1 MRYSLKNRFKGCFI
15 GAYLGLQLTKNQ
27 QMEDIFSSIFEL
39 SNLMNNQGELSSSLI
54 FTHKTLIQGNNQ
66 QEKKENNKLALVLLP
81 IILYFHENLS
91 ELEIIFKELETG
103 ENLKIWSEIISLICT
118 EKVKPENLI
127 NEILTNH
134 KAEENLLIKQLTIVE
149 KCIKTGKSLQELI
162 NSLTKQKYL
171 KQAELALAIYCFIC
185 TPEDFNL
192 TLKRAKII
200 SNCQDKIIVALTGVL
215 SGVYNS
221 KQYLVEIEDGQANQ
235 EIDRLAENLFMKWC
249 GVYNMKQIQKN
260 NLINVANINL
270 IQRRKWSKKYEEF

>member
-1 MRYSLKNRFKGCFI
+1 
-15 GAYLGLQLTKNQ
+15 
-27 QMEDIFSSIFEL
+27 
-39 SNLMNNQGELSSSLI
+39 MNNQGELSSSLI

-118 EKVKPENLI
+118 EKV
-127 NEILTNH
+127 
-134 KAEENLLIKQLTIVE
+134 
-149 KCIKTGKSLQELI
+149 
-162 NSLTKQKYL
+162 KQKYL